1 MLKGIAIAA
10 STPPG
15 LCLLLLLAGLLVRR
29 RWPRT
34 GLGLQIAGLV
44 LLWLL
49 STPFVAG
56 AMLRTLQTEAAL
68 PPTGPLPEAD
78 AIVVLSAEA
87 DGEAAE
93 YGTSTPGAMTL
104 QRVRYAAALHR
115 RTGLPVL
122 TSGGLPGPGVEPL
135 ASSMARTLEQ
145 EFAVPVRWRE
155 ERSSDTWQNAAF
167 SAGLLTPDGVRRV
180 LLVTHAWHMPR
191 AMACFRRQGLE
202 VVPAPTAF
210 RAPAWTHPGCLIP
223 STGGLRDSYLA
234 LHEWYGRLAY
244 LLYD

>member
-1 MLKGIAIAA
+1 MLKGILVAA
-10 STPPG
+10 ATPPG
-15 LCLLLLLAGLLVRR
+15 LCLLLLLAGLCLRR

-34 GLGLQIAGLV
+34 GLGLLIAGV
-44 LLWLL
+44 AALWLL

-56 AMLRTLQTEAAL
+56 AMLRTLQTEPAL
-68 PPTGPLPEAD
+68 PPTGPLPAAQ

-104 QRVRYAAALHR
+104 QRVRYAAALHK

-122 TSGGLPGPGVEPL
+122 TSGGIPGPGVEPL

-145 EFAVPVRWRE
+145 ELGTPVHWRE
-155 ERSSDTWQNAAF
+155 DRSRDTWENAAF
-167 SAGLLTPDGVRRV
+167 SAELLKRDGIGRV
-180 LLVTHAWHMPR
+180 LLVTHAWHLPR
-191 AMACFRRQGLE
+191 AKRCFERQGLQ

-210 RAPAWTHPGCLIP
+210 RAPAWTHPGCLVP
-223 STGGLRDSYLA
+223 GPGGLRDSYLA
-234 LHEWYGRLAY
+234 LHEWYGLLAY
-244 LLYD
+244 ALYD